1 MVHAAR
7 YDPGMRNERSTIRG
21 KRFAVGLATALMLGC
36 LPPNLAA
43 QAAAPRFIFNA
54 SETAVRNRARPT
66 ETMLMQIAGIDALF
80 SEIRSR
86 SPRAELYL
94 VINGGTSSQRW
105 WGSTLL
111 AGDNAA
117 LWKPLQ
123 EKYGVRYLWRMN
135 LNQTDEAER
144 DLLRQ
149 IERHIDIYMV
159 IFGAEPY
166 LLKHLKPRSD
176 GSWPD
181 EVGALQRGIT
191 GDSYMER
198 ATRCV
203 ELFGRERRYGFMLA
217 PERQGSDTAFGK
229 RAEEW
234 NAALIPALRSLA
246 ERGVAAHA
254 CVHIYR
260 RGAYWDVAAFLR
272 RTQLALGDIPI
283 WITESGAASD
293 GENDL
298 PTADSPELIAAE
310 LELYRDMCSA
320 LRPIDVIG
328 SHSAWKPPHGNLA
341 QAWHDG
347 SSLTPRGRALVE
359 AAFGE

>member
-1 MVHAAR
+1 MSNGIPRFVR
-7 YDPGMRNERSTIRG
+7 
-21 KRFAVGLATALMLGC
+21 KRFIAGLATALLLGC
-36 LPPNLAA
+36 LPPSSAA
-43 QAAAPRFIFNA
+43 QDAAARFIFNA

-66 ETMLMQIAGIDALF
+66 ETMLAQIAGIDALF
-80 SEIRSR
+80 AEIKSC

-105 WGSTLL
+105 WAPTLL

-117 LWKPLQ
+117 LWRPLQ

-135 LNQTDEAER
+135 MNQSDEAELA
-144 DLLRQ
+144 LLRQ
-149 IERHIDIYMV
+149 IERHIDIHMV

-181 EVGALQRGIT
+181 EVGALQRGIS
-191 GDSYMER
+191 GASYMER
-198 ATRCV
+198 AKRCV
-203 ELFGRERRYGFMLA
+203 ELFGPNWRYGFMLA

-234 NAALIPALRSLA
+234 NAALIPVLRSLA

-254 CVHIYR
+254 CVHVYR
-260 RGAYWDVAAFLR
+260 RGTYWDVSAFLR
-272 RTQLALGDIPI
+272 RMQGTLGDIPI

-293 GENDL
+293 GEDDL
-298 PTADSPELIAAE
+298 PPADSPELIAAE
-310 LELYRDMCSA
+310 LELYRDMLSA

-328 SHSAWKPPHGNLA
+328 SHGAWKPPRGNLA

-347 SSLTPRGRALVE
+347 GSLTPRGRALVE

>member
-1 MVHAAR
+1 
-7 YDPGMRNERSTIRG
+7 MRDEFASLVM
-21 KRFAVGLATALMLGC
+21 KRFVAGLATALMLSC
-36 LPPNLAA
+36 LPTISAA

-66 ETMLMQIAGIDALF
+66 ETMEAQIAGIDALF
-80 SEIRSR
+80 SELRSR

-105 WGSTLL
+105 WGPTLL

-117 LWKPLQ
+117 LWRPLQ

-135 LNQTDEAER
+135 LNQIDEAELA
-144 DLLRQ
+144 LLRQ

-166 LLKHLKPRSD
+166 LLKYLKPRSD

-181 EVGALQRGIT
+181 EVGALQSGIN
-191 GDSYMER
+191 GASHMER
-198 ATRCV
+198 AARCV
-203 ELFGRERRYGFMLA
+203 ELFGPDRRYGFMLA

-254 CVHIYR
+254 CVHVYR
-260 RGAYWDVAAFLR
+260 RGAYWDVTAFLR

-298 PTADSPELIAAE
+298 PPADSPELIAAE
-310 LELYRDMCSA
+310 LELYNDMRSA
-320 LRPIDVIG
+320 LRPFDVIG
-328 SHSAWKPPHGNLA
+328 SHSAWKPPRGNLA

-347 SSLTPRGRALVE
+347 VSLTPRGRALAE